1 MLDATTTVPGSKVV
15 SWGSG
20 KRMDEEQ
27 ADEKEKQCHSV
38 IPIKIID
45 DRAIVFYSQESPKP
59 EERFTLYALL
69 ARLALDGK
77 GKVKV
82 NYHTMGVP
90 EKPESASIG
99 RFSISPNRNKMW
111 LCMKPQWEPAPGSSE
126 NIPAKQTVMW
136 HQLLRFL
143 PPTNLKKKF
152 FQEAWDVKLESPSGQ
167 HFISFERP
175 ILVWSQVLQFQKD
188 PWFRSG

>member
-1 MLDATTTVPGSKVV
+1 MTEPLCSI
-15 SWGSG
+15 
-20 KRMDEEQ
+20 Q
-27 ADEKEKQCHSV
+27 
-38 IPIKIID
+38 ILN
-45 DRAIVFYSQESPKP
+45 RAQKP

-69 ARLALDGK
+69 AKLALDDK
-77 GKVKV
+77 SNVKV
-82 NYHTMGVP
+82 NYHTKGVP

-111 LCMKPQWEPAPGSSE
+111 VCMKPQWEPAPGSSE

-143 PPTNLKKKF
+143 PPTNLKNKF
-152 FQEAWDVKLESPSGQ
+152 FQEAWDVKLDSPSGQ
-167 HFISFERP
+167 HLISLERP

-188 PWFRSG
+188 QWFRWG